1 MDSVTC
7 VVGAVGI
14 EKKSTAIKSCKQKR
28 WDRPTKTTVTS
39 VTKNGPGPPRN
50 HRGSKGQ
57 SGIVS
62 RRTVTKKAC
71 HAGGR
76 GC

>member
-39 VTKNGPGPPRN
+39 VVYVSKPQAVADVIEKAV
-50 HRGSKGQ
+50 RGAAAK
-57 SGIVS
+57 
-62 RRTVTKKAC
+62 
-71 HAGGR
+71 
-76 GC
+76 